1 MKQKVLFLF
10 ITLSVVSAQSTWI
23 WSNRVHPELK
33 WETISTKNYNIH
45 YHQGI
50 ESIAEEGA
58 IIAERVHPTLLE
70 QMDVDSIPT
79 IDIIFTSEDEIMNG
93 FATVSYTHLT
103 LPTILLV

>member
-70 QMDVDSIPT
+70 QMDVDSIPYHT
-79 IDIIFTSEDEIMNG
+79 SYSILFCFTKQSHGFPSPLID
-93 FATVSYTHLT
+93 
-103 LPTILLV
+103 